1 MSSEAPTSPS
11 AQVPGRRSDELLAT
25 LADRLGAH
33 FTASTVFGAPVE
45 RDGVTVIPVA
55 TVRFGFGGGSGSDPS
70 KGKNEQGT
78 GGGGGGAGAPAGYI
92 EIRGD
97 RTRFV
102 PVVHP
107 ARMLAL
113 VAGTILAA
121 LLILRGRIGPASK
134 GRLRRR

>member
-11 AQVPGRRSDELLAT
+11 AEVPGRRSDELLAT

-33 FTASTVFGAPVE
+33 FTASTVFGPPVE

-55 TVRFGFGGGSGSDPS
+55 NVRFAFGGGSGSDPS
-70 KGKNEQGT
+70 KGNAQGG

-113 VAGTILAA
+113 VAATIVAA
-121 LLILRGRIGPASK
+121 LLILRGRIGTTST
-134 GRLRRR
+134 GVLRRR